1 MFLFQ
6 IKQIKKNIE
15 IKNNRKTFIKNSMI
29 YIIFMAVGLFCSSYF
44 QTLAAKTVDA
54 IVLYPMTC
62 ALSLVAGSSMASI
75 FFKEKFTKDSI
86 IGIILVFIAL
96 IVSK

>member
-1 MFLFQ
+1 
-6 IKQIKKNIE
+6 
-15 IKNNRKTFIKNSMI
+15 MI
-29 YIIFMAVGLFCSSYF
+29 YIIFMTVGLFCSSYF

-75 FFKEKFTKDSI
+75 FFKENFTKDSVISNVIKLRI
-86 IGIILVFIAL
+86 ITKNPV
-96 IVSK
+96 